1 MFVEQQIYDS
11 AITHSNLALRL
22 AKESG
27 NTDVLIENYELLYK
41 AYKGKQKYPEALA
54 NIEKHIALKD
64 SVKNQETQEYIQKLK
79 EEFETERKE
88 NEIEY
93 LKKLNESEN
102 QKAEAIQSRQ
112 RLVIIS
118 TLLIFALFIV
128 LAISYFRKKKK
139 EKELYQVE
147 KKLLEAD
154 LQNKELAEKELQ
166 TEINFKTKQ
175 LTTHALNM
183 MQKNQMLNDISSKL
197 NTISKQVDPNL
208 NSEFNSMIR
217 NIRQSKKTEKDWELF
232 KNYFENVNK
241 DFNQK
246 LRDINPNLGVHDY
259 RLAALISLNLNIK
272 ESAALLNISPSSVK
286 TARYRLR
293 SRLNIEQGEDLYV
306 YLSKL

>member
-1 MFVEQQIYDS
+1 MFVEQQVYDS
-11 AITHSNLALRL
+11 AISHSNLALIL

-27 NTDVLIENYELLYK
+27 NTDVQIENYELLHK
-41 AYKGKQKYPEALA
+41 AYKGKNRYPEALA
-54 NIEKHIALKD
+54 YLEKQISLSD
-64 SVKNQETQEYIQKLK
+64 SVTNQENQEYIQKLK

-88 NEIEY
+88 SEIIF
-93 LKKLNESEN
+93 LKKLNESESI
-102 QKAEAIQSRQ
+102 KADAVQSRQ
-112 RLVIIS
+112 RLVIII
-118 TLLIFALFIV
+118 TVLMLVLFVV

-139 EKELYQVE
+139 EKELHLIE
-147 KKLLEAD
+147 KKLLEID
-154 LQNKELAEKELQ
+154 LKNKELAGKELQ

-197 NTISKQVDPNL
+197 KTISKQVDHNL

-217 NIRQSKKTEKDWELF
+217 DIGQSQKTEKDWELF
-232 KNYFENVNK
+232 KNYFENVNR

-272 ESAALLNISPSSVK
+272 ESAALLNISPNSVK

-293 SRLNIEQGEDLYV
+293 SRLGLEGSEDLYV
-306 YLSKL
+306 FLSKL